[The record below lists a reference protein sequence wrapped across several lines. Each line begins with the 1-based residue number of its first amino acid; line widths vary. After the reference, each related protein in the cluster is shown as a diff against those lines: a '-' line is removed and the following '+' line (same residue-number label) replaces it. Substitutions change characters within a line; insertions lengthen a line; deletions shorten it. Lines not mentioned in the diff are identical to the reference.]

1 MAYVFRTIAIVGI
14 MSAISPVHGTG
25 TAGNELVEAA
35 LSSASSLTAQ
45 AASEIS
51 KQLASKMT
59 DQEKAALALKIAQ
72 ELAAQSKLSSP
83 KQ

>member
-14 MSAISPVHGTG
+14 MSAVSPVHGTG
-25 TAGNELVEAA
+25 TNGKDIVDAA
-35 LSSASSLTAQ
+35 MNSASSLTAQ

-51 KQLASKMT
+51 KQVSAKMT

-72 ELAAQSKLSSP
+72 ELAAQAKR
-83 KQ
+83 